1 MKILITI
8 ILSLTVLLLGNQTK
22 AEPIP
27 LELDK
32 LSFETVHQ
40 VAKRSIM
47 AKDNKNRPQFVLIK
61 LDHGDVLPPHTYGK
75 NSGIPKLLTVISG
88 ELSWGDGSEL
98 DETKE
103 RKFQAG
109 TVALIPAGDG
119 EHWAAARN
127 GDVLLQVLLIWDGV
141 LAEEINS
148 YTQH

>member
-8 ILSLTVLLLGNQTK
+8 TLSLTVLLLGNQTK

-40 VAKRSIM
+40 VAERSIL
-47 AKDNKNRPQFVLIK
+47 AKDDKNRPQFALLK
-61 LDHGDVLPPHTYGK
+61 LDHGDVLPPHSG

-88 ELSWGDGSEL
+88 ELSWGDGSKV

-109 TVALIPAGDG
+109 TILLVPAEDG

-141 LAEEINS
+141 LAEEIKS
-148 YTQH
+148 YAQE